1 MNFLKGWI
9 RMTDKEYLE
18 PSILG
23 ELKQHV
29 FKQLDHTNDLRMIG
43 NVSEYE
49 EAVNI
54 GRYQTYTEIWC
65 LIGYLERKYK
75 HNV

>member
-1 MNFLKGWI
+1 
-9 RMTDKEYLE
+9 MTDKEYLE